1 MLLRNYP
8 VALNMSMCLL
18 CGVPTDLTGSC
29 SALRSVHNK
38 TRISL
43 QALLYS
49 SIYKFNNEYRSKKY
63 YKPQNRSF
71 SQYIGCVTDVIK
83 RLGHYVFGDSILK
96 VILLH
101 I

>member
-8 VALNMSMCLL
+8 VALNMSMCFL
-18 CGVPTDLTGSC
+18 CGVPTELTGSC

-63 YKPQNRSF
+63 YKPQNWSF
-71 SQYIGCVTDVIK
+71 SQYRLRNRCNK
-83 RLGHYVFGDSILK
+83 RLGHYVLGDCILK
-96 VILLH
+96 GILLH